1 MIYGIG
7 TDIADIQRIRKV
19 YEKHGTHFARTLLS
33 EKELEILHDRIG
45 KAEFLAGRWA
55 AKEAFA
61 KALGTGIGESCSF
74 TEIEILPDE
83 HGAPE
88 ITALYGKAG
97 KTVQEKGITR
107 YHVSISHERD
117 YAVGFVV
124 METE

>member
-19 YEKHGTHFARTLLS
+19 YEKHREHFVRTVLTA
-33 EKELEILHDRIG
+33 KEIEILNDRTG
-45 KAEFLAGRWA
+45 KAEFIAGRWA

-61 KALGTGIGESCSF
+61 KALGTGIGEYCSF
-74 TEIEILPDE
+74 TDIEILPNE
-83 HGAPE
+83 QNAPE
-88 ITALYGKAG
+88 IVALYGNTA
-97 KTVQEKGITR
+97 KTADGKGICK
-107 YHVSISHERD
+107 YHISISHERE